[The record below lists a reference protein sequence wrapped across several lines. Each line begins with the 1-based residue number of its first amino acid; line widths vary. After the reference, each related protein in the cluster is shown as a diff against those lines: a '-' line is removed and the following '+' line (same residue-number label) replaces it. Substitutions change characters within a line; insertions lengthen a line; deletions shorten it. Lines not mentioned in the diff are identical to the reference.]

1 MPNFSYR
8 ALGRDGKEVR
18 GVLQAESE
26 TAAAARIRDSY
37 PVLLHISRQA
47 EKKKTLSGILQTEIG
62 NKKIGA
68 KALSILCSQF
78 AIMLRSGISVSRAMQ
93 MLAGQCEDKR
103 LRKVMDEASKEVAAG
118 TTVAAAL
125 EQHQERFP
133 LTFIE
138 TIRAGEQSGTL
149 TQSFEH
155 LNRFYDK
162 AYKTTEK
169 IKSALTYPIFVV
181 IIAVVVVIIV
191 MAKVIPTLA
200 SVFADLGGEL
210 PLLTRMLIGT
220 SNFFARWWLLM
231 LGALAVFLFVYRTY
245 TRTGLG
251 RIQKAKVELSLPLV
265 GIINRMNTAA
275 QFANTM
281 SVLLAAGI
289 TLDHAVETTAKVI
302 DNALISDE
310 VRSMRATIEQ
320 GRSLTDCLRGKKYF
334 PQTMIDM
341 CSVGEET
348 GELEETLE
356 NVADYYANEADYRI
370 QRLLA
375 MLEPTLL
382 VLLAI
387 FAGIIVISIYLPI
400 FTMYDLM

>member
-1 MPNFSYR
+1 MPTFSYR

-18 GVLQAESE
+18 GVLQAETE
-26 TAAAARIRDSY
+26 TAAATRIRDSY
-37 PVLLHISRQA
+37 PVLLDISRQA
-47 EKKKTLSGILQTEIG
+47 EKKKTGSILEMEIG
-62 NKKIGA
+62 NKRIKT

-78 AIMLRSGISVSRAMQ
+78 AITLRSGMTVARAMQ
-93 MLAGQCEDKR
+93 MLAGQCSDKR
-103 LRKVMDEASKEVAAG
+103 LRKVMEESAQEVAAG
-118 TTVAAAL
+118 STVASAL
-125 EQHQERFP
+125 DKYQERFP

-149 TQSFEH
+149 DQSFDRLH
-155 LNRFYDK
+155 KYYDK

-169 IKSALTYPIFVV
+169 IKGALTYPMFVV
-181 IIAVVVVIIV
+181 AIAVVVVIVV

-200 SVFADLGGEL
+200 AVFADLGGQL
-210 PLLTRMLIGT
+210 PLITRMLIST
-220 SNFFARWWLLM
+220 SDFFAAWWLLM
-231 LGALAVFLFVYRTY
+231 LAVLALIYIIYKMCVKTPK
-245 TRTGLG
+245 G
-251 RIQKAKVELSLPLV
+251 RIWKAKMALSLPMLGV
-265 GIINRMNTAA
+265 INQMNAAA

-289 TLDHAVETTAKVI
+289 TLDQAIETTAKVM
-302 DNALISDE
+302 DNALFQDE
-310 VRSMRATIEQ
+310 VRSMRSTIEQ
-320 GRSLTDCLRGKKYF
+320 GRTLTDCLNGKKYF

-348 GELEETLE
+348 GELEATLE
-356 NVADYYANEADYRI
+356 NVADYYTNEADFRV

-382 VLLAI
+382 ILLAI
-387 FAGIIVISIYLPI
+387 FAGLIVISIYLPI

>member
-18 GVLQAESE
+18 GVLQAENE
-26 TAAAARIRDSY
+26 TAAAARIRDNY
-37 PVLLHISRQA
+37 PVLLSISKQA
-47 EKKKTLSGILQTEIG
+47 EKRKAVNLLEMEIG
-62 NKKIGA
+62 SKKI
-68 KALSILCSQF
+68 KTKTLSILCSQF
-78 AIMLRSGISVSRAMQ
+78 AITLRSGMSVSRAMQ
-93 MLAGQCEDKR
+93 MLAGQCGDKR
-103 LRKVMDEASKEVAAG
+103 LRKIMEEAGQEVSAG
-118 TTVAAAL
+118 STVAAAL
-125 EQHQERFP
+125 EQYSERFP

-149 TQSFEH
+149 DKSFDRLH
-155 LNRFYDK
+155 KFYDK

-169 IKSALTYPIFVV
+169 VKGALTYPMFV
-181 IIAVVVVIIV
+181 IAIAIVVVIMV

-200 SVFADLGGEL
+200 DVFSDRGGQL
-210 PLLTRMLIGT
+210 PLMTRMLIDT
-220 SNFFARWWLLM
+220 SDFFAKWWILI
-231 LGALAVFLFVYRTY
+231 LAVLVLLKVVSSIYAKTE
-245 TRTGLG
+245 TGK
-251 RIQKAKVELSLPLV
+251 IQKAKLALSIPLV
-265 GIINRMNTAA
+265 GPVNQMNAAA

-289 TLDHAVETTAKVI
+289 TLDQAIETTAKVM
-302 DNALISDE
+302 DNALFQYE
-310 VRSMRATIEQ
+310 VRSMKDSIEQ
-320 GRSLTDCLRGKKYF
+320 GRTLSDCLRSKKYF

-356 NVADYYANEADYRI
+356 NVADYYTNEADYRV

-382 VLLAI
+382 VLLSI
-387 FAGIIVISIYLPI
+387 FAGIIVVSIYLPI

>member
-18 GVLQAESE
+18 GVLQAENQ
-26 TAAAARIRDSY
+26 TAAVSRIRDHY
-37 PVLLHISRQA
+37 PVLISISKQA
-47 EKKKTLSGILQTEIG
+47 EKKRTTNILEMEIG
-62 NKKIGA
+62 NKKISA
-68 KALSILCSQF
+68 KNLSILCSQF
-78 AIMLRSGISVSRAMQ
+78 AITLRSGMSVARAMQ
-93 MLAGQCEDKR
+93 MLAGQCSDKR
-103 LRKVMDEASKEVAAG
+103 LRKVMEEAGKEVAAG
-118 TTVAAAL
+118 STVAAAL
-125 EQHQERFP
+125 EQYRERFP

-149 TQSFEH
+149 DKSFDRLH
-155 LNRFYDK
+155 KFYDK
-162 AYKTTEK
+162 SYKTTEK
-169 IKSALTYPIFVV
+169 IKGALTYPVFVIV
-181 IIAVVVVIIV
+181 IAVVVVIVV

-200 SVFADLGGEL
+200 DVFADLGGEL
-210 PLLTRMLIGT
+210 PMITRILIDT
-220 SNFFARWWLLM
+220 SDFFAKWWILM
-231 LGALAVFLFVYRTY
+231 LAVLAGLNFLAAVY
-245 TRTGLG
+245 TRTETGK
-251 RIQKAKVELSLPLV
+251 IQKAKLALSVPLI
-265 GIINRMNTAA
+265 GTINQMNAAA

-289 TLDHAVETTAKVI
+289 TLDQAIDTTARVM
-302 DNALISDE
+302 DNALFQTEI
-310 VRSMRATIEQ
+310 RSMREGIEQ
-320 GRSLTDCLRGKKYF
+320 GRTLSDCLRGIRHF

-341 CSVGEET
+341 CAVGEET

-356 NVADYYANEADYRI
+356 NVADYYTNEADYRV